1 MIPRKLIC
9 NVVGGLQMK
18 SFINASEYIELAI
31 SECGKEECVKNKA
44 TCLGDRE
51 YHLFHYVLLGKG
63 TLVINKKEYRL
74 SKGHIFFIPK
84 NAEAIY
90 YPDKDDPWVYEW
102 VGFTG
107 TRVDSYL
114 EALNL
119 SIDHPVI
126 IDRNKTYKQYFNSI
140 VKRYVNNGY
149 NDIASLGALY
159 ELFGEMIFDKEGTQ
173 TMSRSSVTV
182 QLAKDFIRNNYRID
196 ITIEDIAK
204 NSNVTPNYLSAIF
217 QKEEGMTTKRYLT
230 KTRMTQAMAL
240 LQSGKMKVKDVSEAV
255 GYPNQLHF
263 SNEFKKYFGK
273 SPISYLGEN
282 KQ

>member
-1 MIPRKLIC
+1 
-9 NVVGGLQMK
+9 MK
-18 SFINASEYIELAI
+18 NFINAADYVELAI

-44 TCLGDRE
+44 VCLGKRDF
-51 YHLFHYVLLGKG
+51 HLFHYVLLGKG
-63 TLVINKKEYRL
+63 TLLINNKEFRL
-74 SKGHIFFIPK
+74 SKGNIFFIP
-84 NAEAIY
+84 AHADAFY
-90 YPDKDDPWVYEW
+90 YPDKDDPWMYEW

-107 TRVDSYL
+107 TKVDSYL

-126 IDRNKTYKQYFNSI
+126 VDKNKSYRPFFNSI
-140 VKRYVNNGY
+140 VRRYVNNGY
-149 NDIASLGALY
+149 SDISSLGALY
-159 ELFGEMIFDKEGTQ
+159 QLFGEMIYEKEGSQ
-173 TMSRSSVTV
+173 TMSKTLVTV
-182 QLAKDFIRNNYRID
+182 QLAKDFIRNNYRTD

-230 KTRMTQAMAL
+230 KIRMTQAMSM
-240 LQSGKMKVKDVSEAV
+240 LQGGKMKVKDVSEAV

-273 SPISYLGEN
+273 SPISYLNSKTE
-282 KQ
+282 

>member
-1 MIPRKLIC
+1 M
-9 NVVGGLQMK
+9 
-18 SFINASEYIELAI
+18 
-31 SECGKEECVKNKA
+31 
-44 TCLGDRE
+44 
-51 YHLFHYVLLGKG
+51 
-63 TLVINKKEYRL
+63 
-74 SKGHIFFIPK
+74 
-84 NAEAIY
+84 
-90 YPDKDDPWVYEW
+90 
-102 VGFTG
+102 
-107 TRVDSYL
+107 DSYL

-126 IDRNKTYKQYFNSI
+126 VDRNKSYKQYFNSI

-173 TMSRSSVTV
+173 TMSRTSVTV
-182 QLAKDFIRNNYRID
+182 QLAKDFIRNNYRTD

-217 QKEEGMTTKRYLT
+217 QKEENMTTKRYLT
-230 KTRMTQAMAL
+230 KVRMTQAMSL
-240 LQSGKMKVKDVSEAV
+240 LQSGKMKVKDVAEAV

-273 SPISYLGEN
+273 SPIAYLGEE
-282 KQ
+282 K

>member
-1 MIPRKLIC
+1 
-9 NVVGGLQMK
+9 MK
-18 SFINASEYIELAI
+18 SFVNAAEYIELAI

-44 TCLGDRE
+44 ICLGKRE
-51 YHLFHYVLLGKG
+51 FHLFHYVLLGKG

-74 SKGHIFFIPK
+74 SKGNIFFIP
-84 NAEAIY
+84 AHADAIY
-90 YPDKDDPWVYEW
+90 FPDKDDPWVYEW

-107 TRVDSYL
+107 SRVDSYL

-126 IDRNKTYKQYFNSI
+126 IDRNKSYKQYFNSI

-173 TMSRSSVTV
+173 SMSRTSVTV
-182 QLAKDFIRNNYRID
+182 QLAKDFIRNNYRTD

-217 QKEEGMTTKRYLT
+217 QKEENMTTKRYLT
-230 KTRMTQAMAL
+230 KVRMTQAMSL
-240 LQSGKMKVKDVSEAV
+240 LQSGKMKVKDVAEAV

-273 SPISYLGEN
+273 SPIAYLGEE
-282 KQ
+282 K